1 MGMHRPYIDR
11 IKPYCAIGGL
21 YALLLVVLKL
31 IEYGVGGV
39 DAPNELQIL
48 GNALL
53 YNLVVTSWIFLGFG
67 LLYLLLHCLSKRV
80 ALIVSAVFYGLL
92 LLAETGLLLYTLHNG
107 YLLGSEL
114 LARPFSE
121 TLLAI
126 RGAVGVLLPI
136 TLIAV
141 LIGGFTA
148 FALWR
153 ARKPSKA
160 SIAVVPIAILLALM
174 SLVFEVSHL
183 VPHQYSYFILN
194 KTQFLVGDCYDYLR
208 EVHRHDTLST
218 VSVPEYDEALIHEL
232 LLTHPEWGTPIDTR
246 YPLERP
252 ACDDDFLS
260 PYFDT
265 CAKTPNVVI
274 LIVESMGAEV
284 YQSGAMPFVDSL
296 AKTGLCWPNGITTT
310 TRSYGAIPA
319 ITGSVG
325 GPKSFQF
332 GTMPA
337 HNSLLS
343 LLKHEGYSTRSY
355 YAGQY
360 TFDCIY
366 DYLAAQNID
375 YLSPFFEELANSG
388 NQQNY
393 WWGFQDDDLLRRTL
407 EDLSSLNESHPY
419 CALVTTLTMHDA
431 LRLADSRQQDYEQRA
446 RLLPSSPPGSSL
458 DGLYPAC
465 LFTDDQLR
473 FFFKEYSHRADFGQ
487 TIFVLTGDHSSGRQ
501 RGDKLSLHHVPI
513 IIWSPLITQPACF
526 SHPVTHNDIAP
537 ALYQLL
543 TNHYGLKRQPT
554 VHWLGDGLGPTP
566 KTLLIVDYSHEIHDI
581 IYHNHY
587 YQSPSRFEP
596 EILYAFGDD
605 LVMHTCDNPS
615 YLDSCQRQLTLMRY
629 LYDYTYR
636 ADRLTSHPLNTRLYT
651 TIHTFRPP
659 GNINCITP
667 ELPPSQ
673 IGNVLYPIL
682 PKTTL
687 ENTEGYATVRVTLES
702 DVIVHDSIDQQC
714 YPYLFFRFKGDSS
727 VDEYDLL
734 SKFLTGDVVGRV
746 GSSHINLSKEFPLS
760 ATQQNS
766 ITLELSTPWFDN
778 NHQPGTQITLINT
791 LITIDYGTN

>member
-1 MGMHRPYIDR
+1 MGKSRPYIDI
-11 IKPYCAIGGL
+11 IKRYCAIGGL
-21 YALLLVVLKL
+21 YALLLVILKL
-31 IEYGVGGV
+31 IEYGLCGL
-39 DAPNELQIL
+39 DAPNRFQLL
-48 GNALL
+48 GNAIL
-53 YNLVVTSWIFLGFG
+53 YNLVITAWIFLGFG
-67 LLYLLLHCLSKRV
+67 LLFLLLNWFSKRV

-126 RGAVGVLLPI
+126 RGAVGVVLPI
-136 TLIAV
+136 VLIVA

-148 FALWR
+148 LALWR
-153 ARKPSKA
+153 AKKPSKA
-160 SIAVVPIAILLALM
+160 ALSVVPIAILLALM
-174 SLVFEVSHL
+174 SLIFELSHI
-183 VPHQYSYFILN
+183 VPIRYSYFILN
-194 KTQFLVGDCYDYLR
+194 KTEYLMGDCFDYLR
-208 EVHRHDTLST
+208 AEHRSDALENAAI
-218 VSVPEYDEALIHEL
+218 PEYDEALINEL
-232 LLTHPEWGTPIDTR
+232 LLTHPEWGTPVDSR

-252 ACDDDFLS
+252 ERSDDFLS

-265 CAKTPNVVI
+265 CPTTPNVVI

-284 YQSGAMPFVDSL
+284 INSGAMPFVDSL
-296 AKTGLCWPNGITTT
+296 ATTGLYWPNGISTT

-332 GTMPA
+332 GTMPT

-343 LLKHEGYSTRSY
+343 LLKHEGYNTRSY

-366 DYLAAQNID
+366 DYLAAQDID
-375 YLSPFFEELANSG
+375 YLSPFFEELASSG
-388 NQQNY
+388 NPQNY

-407 EDLSSLNESHPY
+407 EDLASFDGSQPY
-419 CALVTTLTMHDA
+419 CALITTLTMHDV

-446 RLLPSSPPGSSL
+446 RLLPPSPPGSYL
-458 DGLYPAC
+458 DGLYSAC

-473 FFFKEYSHRADFGQ
+473 RFFNEYSQRDDFKQ
-487 TIFVLTGDHSSGRQ
+487 TIFILTGDHASGKL

-513 IIWSPLITQPACF
+513 IIWSPLITHPERF
-526 SHPVTHNDIAP
+526 THPVTHNDIAP

-543 TNHYGLKRQPT
+543 THRYGMKAQPT

-596 EILYAFGDD
+596 ETLYAFGDD
-605 LVMHTCDNPS
+605 LVMQACDDPS
-615 YLDSCQRQLTLMRY
+615 YLDSCRRQLALMRY

-636 ADRLTSHPLNTRLYT
+636 ADRLTAHPLHTRNYT
-651 TIHTFRPP
+651 TVRTYRPP
-659 GNINCITP
+659 SNINCRTP
-667 ELPPSQ
+667 EDPPSK
-673 IGNVLYPIL
+673 IGNVTYIVLPATIL
-682 PKTTL
+682 K
-687 ENTEGYATVRVTLES
+687 NTDGYASVRITLES
-702 DVIVHDSIDQQC
+702 DVIVHDSIDQAG
-714 YPYLFFRFKGDSS
+714 YPDLCFRFEGDQTIN
-727 VDEYDLL
+727 EYDRL
-734 SKFLTGDVVGRV
+734 SKFLTGDAVGRT
-746 GSSHINLSKEFPLS
+746 GTCHISLAKEFPLS
-760 ATQQNS
+760 TQRQNS
-766 ITLELSTPWFDN
+766 ILIDLSTPYFDD
-778 NHQPGTQITLINT
+778 NHRPGTQITLINT